1 MVVLMTNVRRN
12 FLLAVTK
19 LKKYNNFRLIF
30 CMFVL
35 SLPGLWGQTVQQTGN
50 FTGSRGIV
58 QR

>member
-1 MVVLMTNVRRN
+1 MVVLVTNARRN

-35 SLPGLWGQTVQQTGN
+35 SLPGLRGRRRRERLVY
-50 FTGSRGIV
+50 SEYRGIV